1 MEIWEEE
8 FPLESSFSQVIE
20 SRNSVFIAD
29 QIDMCKI
36 QINLSV

>member
-8 FPLESSFSQVIE
+8 FPLESSFLQVIE
-20 SRNSVFIAD
+20 SRNLVFIAD